1 MTNQKSKS
9 YFYFS
14 SILTLLFFLPVFSNS
29 NIGSDWDSY
38 ALIGTYENF
47 IKNGIYIPSR
57 PPGFPTYELLIGLC
71 IVIAEG
77 LGINFEHAI
86 LLFQLSLLIS
96 LNFLIYCFFKKT
108 KKSNWI
114 IYLIISLSPI
124 YLISG
129 LSAIDYIF
137 GSLFGFLAIFL
148 TMYLYEQKNS
158 KFFIVFSLALSISAR
173 LSNLIFLVVVILYIY
188 RKKEDFKQSIILM
201 FSTLA
206 ITSIIYFIFYS
217 NLFSFYISKDVYS
230 NWSDM
235 FCVLNLTN
243 TDHNLINRLGRF
255 FLKQI
260 PFLGG
265 LGFLLFVSIIYKL
278 KFDIKDNNFYL
289 FLIFLF
295 FELSFLRLP
304 TEEGHL
310 LPAFIAFML
319 IINKS
324 KHRIITILFLFV
336 FLSNFVDLKFY
347 EVDKINSATE
357 IYFALD
363 VKEGLF
369 IEDYMLRNEI
379 ADDKSF
385 HYKNSQNTLY
395 DAWSKGCPNK

>member
-1 MTNQKSKS
+1 MTNQKSKI

-14 SILTLLFFLPVFSNS
+14 STLTLLFFLPIFSNS

-38 ALIGTYENF
+38 ALIGTYENY

-57 PPGFPTYELLIGLC
+57 PPGFPIYEFLIGLC
-71 IVIAEG
+71 IVIGEG
-77 LGINFEHAI
+77 LGLNFEHVV
-86 LLFQLSLLIS
+86 LLFQFSFLIC
-96 LNFLIYCFFKKT
+96 LNFLIYCFFKKIEN
-108 KKSNWI
+108 SNWI
-114 IYLIISLSPI
+114 IYLIISVSPI

-148 TMYLYEQKNS
+148 TMYLYEKKYS
-158 KFFIVFSLALSISAR
+158 RFFIVFSLALSVSAR
-173 LSNLIFLVVVILYIY
+173 LSNLIFLLVVVLYIY
-188 RKKEDFKQSIILM
+188 TKKKDLRQSIILM
-201 FSTLA
+201 LSSLV
-206 ITSIIYFIFYS
+206 ITSIIYFIFYN
-217 NLFSFYISKDVYS
+217 NLFSFYVSTGVYS

-235 FCVLNLTN
+235 FCMLNLTN
-243 TDHNLINRLGRF
+243 TDHDLINRLGRF

-260 PFLGG
+260 PFVGG
-265 LGFLLFVSIIYKL
+265 LGFLVFVSIFYRL
-278 KFDIKDNNFYL
+278 KFDVKGNNFYL

-324 KHRIITILFLFV
+324 ENKIISILLLCV

-347 EVDKINSATE
+347 EVDKINSAAE
-357 IYFALD
+357 IYFSLGIE
-363 VKEGLF
+363 EGLF
-369 IEDYMLRNEI
+369 LEDYKLRNEI
-379 ADDKSF
+379 AEDKSF
-385 HYKNSQNTLY
+385 HYKNSQISLY
-395 DAWSKGCPNK
+395 DAWSKGCPNR